1 MKVKVIKQNVGIDV
15 SKDKID
21 VSFSR
26 LTSDFRTV
34 VVSTRKFSNTAKGF
48 KHLQDWV
55 NGKMETG
62 VSVHFTM
69 EATGVYYEGLAYF
82 LYEQEGYFVH
92 VVLPN
97 KAHKYAQSLGL
108 KSSTDKIDARMLAQM
123 GLERELR
130 QWQPVSLSLLGLRQL
145 TRERD
150 ALVRTKTNASNQ
162 LHAYS
167 HQGKPNKAVI
177 ARSKK
182 LISLLD
188 RQIKQIDKEIKSF
201 VNKDEVLKTKI
212 EYLLSIPGVGM
223 VTATVIV
230 AETNGFAA
238 ITSIKQLT
246 SYAGLDVSISESGTW
261 KGKSK
266 ISKRG
271 NSHIRKAV
279 YMPALSKIRKDKQ
292 TKQFYERLKEKKG
305 VGMVAVI
312 AVGRKL
318 LGLMYTLWKKEEIF
332 KDASEK

>member
-15 SKDKID
+15 SKDTID
-21 VSFSR
+21 VSFSN
-26 LTSDFRTV
+26 LTADFRTV

-48 KHLQDWV
+48 KQLQDWV
-55 NGKMETG
+55 NGKKDTDM
-62 VSVHFTM
+62 SVNFTM

-82 LYEQEGYFVH
+82 LYVQEKYLVR

-97 KAHKYAQSLGL
+97 KVYKYAQSFGL
-108 KSSTDKIDARMLAQM
+108 KSKTDRIDARILAQM

-130 QWQPVSLSLLGLRQL
+130 LWQPVSSSLLGLRQL

-150 ALVRTKTNASNQ
+150 ALVRTRTNASNQ

-177 ARSKK
+177 ARSKEH
-182 LISLLD
+182 ISFLD
-188 RQIKQIDKEIKSF
+188 RQIKQIEKEIKIF
-201 VNKDEVLKTKI
+201 VNKDKELKTKM

-223 VTATVIV
+223 VTATTIV

-238 ITSIKQLT
+238 IESIKQLT
-246 SYAGLDVSISESGTW
+246 SYAGLDVKIAESGKW
-261 KGKSK
+261 KGKST

-279 YMPALSKIRKDKQ
+279 YMPSLSIIGKDKK
-292 TKQFYERLKEKKG
+292 TKLFYERLKERKG
-305 VGMVAVI
+305 VGMVAVV

-318 LGLMYTLWKKEEIF
+318 LALMYTLWKKEEMY
-332 KDASEK
+332 KNASET